1 MKALTIINESVT
13 REALLE
19 MVEKIPG
26 AWIGIRI
33 AALLLLLA
41 DVSAQNHK
49 GMLDFLFKFN
59 VLFFFLAVSS

>member
-1 MKALTIINESVT
+1 ML
-13 REALLE
+13 RALLSSTVFCGE
-19 MVEKIPG
+19 SDPTKLVRSDLGK
-26 AWIGIRI
+26 
-33 AALLLLLA
+33 LTT